1 MARLM
6 VRPSVQDSTV
16 EEHFTRYQHL
26 KTQRAL
32 FEFDW
37 QDIVR
42 YLLPGADDVLD
53 LREVGQSRTED
64 IYDAD
69 PLLAPLTLAGNLMG
83 AVTNPS
89 LDWARFKFRDETLNN
104 LQRANQWLS
113 SANTSQ
119 LAAYNASNF
128 YQQVHA
134 FYMSLGGFGTAAMF
148 AGTRW
153 GSGGQYLTFRTLP
166 IGTYCIAEDP
176 DGRVDTLYR
185 ELHYTPKQALQRFD
199 GQVSGKLRAMAEN
212 PRQADEPQKFVH
224 CVYPRQERTYGREDN
239 QNMPYADIVF
249 EHESK
254 FVNDETGH
262 EEFPFLVSRWSKM
275 SKAPWGFGPGHM
287 ALPDVRMLN
296 TMRRLHI
303 QQLALWIQ
311 PPLKA
316 LQESVVG
323 NISLE
328 PLAVNVVRQMDAI
341 QPFDLTGRPD
351 LVQIDQQQLRDSIK
365 NMFFVHALQALPP
378 PTASN
383 MTAYE
388 VSQRI
393 EMMQRLM
400 GPVFYSLLTD
410 FLDPLADRVFGLRLR
425 AGNIPPPP
433 LEVLQYIA
441 RAGGQIDVEYEG
453 PLARAQRNSDVQSIQ
468 QTLGFAGQIT
478 QIVQNLEVLDNF
490 DLDLAARHAAEV
502 QGFPRL
508 AVRDVVDV
516 QRMRAARQM
525 AQQQAAQQENLRQNL
540 MAAGKAA
547 PALAVA

>member
-6 VRPSVQDSTV
+6 MAPRVREDTV
-16 EEHFTRYQHL
+16 EEHWQRYQQL
-26 KTQRAL
+26 KSQRAL

-42 YLLPGADDVLD
+42 YLIPGADDILD

-83 AVTNPS
+83 SVTNPS
-89 LDWARFKFRDETLNN
+89 LDWFRFQFRNEELNG
-104 LQRANQWLS
+104 LQRVSQWLHHC
-113 SANTSQ
+113 NMGQ
-119 LAAYNASNF
+119 LAAYNSSNF
-128 YQQVHA
+128 YQQAHA
-134 FYMSLGGFGTAAMF
+134 FYMSLGGFGTAAMY

-153 GSGGQYLTFRTLP
+153 SSGGQYLTFRTLP

-185 ELHYTPKQALQRFD
+185 ELCYTPKQAIQLFE
-199 GQVSGKLRAMAEN
+199 GQVSGKLRAMADN
-212 PRQADEPQKFVH
+212 PKQCDDYQKFLH
-224 CVYPRQERTYGREDN
+224 CVYPRQDRVYGRHDN
-239 QNMPYADIVF
+239 QNMPYASIIF
-249 EHESK
+249 ECDTK
-254 FVNDETGH
+254 QVNDETGY
-262 EEFPFLVSRWSKM
+262 EEFPFLVSRWSRMGK
-275 SKAPWGFGPGHM
+275 SPWGFGPGHM

-296 TMRRLHI
+296 TMRHLHI

-328 PLAVNVVRQMDAI
+328 PLAINVVRQMDAL
-341 QPFDLTGRPD
+341 QPLELTGRPD

-378 PTASN
+378 PESSN

-393 EMMQRLM
+393 EQMQRLM

-425 AGNIPPPP
+425 AGSILPPPV
-433 LEVLQYIA
+433 EVLHYAA
-441 RAGGQIDVEYEG
+441 RNGGQIDVEYEG

-468 QTLGFAGQIT
+468 QTMGFAGQIA
-478 QIVQNLEVLDNF
+478 QVMQNLDVLDNF
-490 DLDLAARHAAEV
+490 DVDLAVRHAAEV
-502 QGFPRL
+502 QGFPKL

-516 QRMRAARQM
+516 QRMRQARQL
-525 AQQQAAQQENLRQNL
+525 AQQQAAQQANLRENLI
-540 MAAGKAA
+540 AAGKAA
-547 PALAVA
+547 PALVG